1 MNVEAF
7 INQQVR
13 LSHLPNLLFVGAKLR
28 IFLEPAIVKALI
40 FRKNLINY
48 KIKEVNLL
56 KIDYLKV
63 LCLKVSNFG
72 E

>member
-28 IFLEPAIVKALI
+28 IFLESAIVKALI
-40 FRKNLINY
+40 FRKNLIF
-48 KIKEVNLL
+48 L
-56 KIDYLKV
+56 
-63 LCLKVSNFG
+63 
-72 E
+72 

>member
-28 IFLEPAIVKALI
+28 
-40 FRKNLINY
+40 
-48 KIKEVNLL
+48 KI
-56 KIDYLKV
+56 
-63 LCLKVSNFG
+63 S
-72 E
+72 

>member
-28 IFLEPAIVKALI
+28 FFFESAIVKALI
-40 FRKNLINY
+40 FRKNLIF
-48 KIKEVNLL
+48 L
-56 KIDYLKV
+56 
-63 LCLKVSNFG
+63 
-72 E
+72 